1 MKKLLLFTLIFL
13 AQQGWAQTQSSKLDT
28 QWLHQKKYSN
38 GRWSAYAYLLKS
50 TGNGKAAC
58 FTPQGKVMF
67 ESSIS
72 RNHGHHSVTFLHH
85 ANGVVSKAETSQAP
99 DAGIQWYKSQIYF
112 NEKGEKIREERQSH
126 DDLER
131 IMLLDPPFEIHPSVP
146 RPNQPFTP
154 TVPPSKPAPTCAV
167 IYSNIL
173 VVENLTAFPIQVQF
187 AARQRIKTSIIAPG
201 ESRNVDTL
209 IQAQFFQNPIKE
221 GVFQVELTQKRKKW
235 ECVSMP
241 AIETKTSDSSTLFT
255 VQILQKKKINPKSR
269 PARTNAPSPSI

>member
-1 MKKLLLFTLIFL
+1 MKKLLIFSLIFL
-13 AQQGWAQTQSSKLDT
+13 THLGWAQTQSSKLDT

-72 RNHGHHSVTFLHH
+72 RNHGHHSVAFWHH
-85 ANGVVSKAETSQAP
+85 ANGVVSKAEISQAP

-112 NEKGEKIREERQSH
+112 NEKGEKLREEHQSH
-126 DDLER
+126 EDLER
-131 IMLLDPPFEIHPSVP
+131 IMQINPPFEIHPSVP
-146 RPNQPFTP
+146 RPQQPSTP
-154 TVPPSKPAPTCAV
+154 TVPPSKPALPCAV
-167 IYSNIL
+167 IYSNVL
-173 VVENLTAFPIQVQF
+173 AVENLTAFPVQIQF
-187 AARQRIKTSIIAPG
+187 AARQRIKTCIIAPG

-209 IQAQFFQNPIKE
+209 IQAQFFQNPLKE
-221 GVFQVELTQKRKKW
+221 GIFQVEFTQKRKKW

-241 AIETKTSDSSTLFT
+241 AIETKTSDSSTQFT
-255 VQILQKKKINPKSR
+255 VQILQKKRINPKSR
-269 PARTNAPSPSI
+269 PARTNAPSPSK